1 MMARKSFLKRE
12 KVERSK
18 NKLIEYIKDCTEK
31 KFIRDNVAS
40 FYFVATTPEEVI
52 DLLDGKLDGK
62 TV

>member
-18 NKLIEYIKDCTEK
+18 NKITKENGYEY
-31 KFIRDNVAS
+31 